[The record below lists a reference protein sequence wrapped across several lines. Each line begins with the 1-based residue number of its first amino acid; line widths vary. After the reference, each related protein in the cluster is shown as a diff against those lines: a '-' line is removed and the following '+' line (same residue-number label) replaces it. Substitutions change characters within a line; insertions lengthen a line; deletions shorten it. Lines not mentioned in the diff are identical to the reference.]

1 MLEGHDAVVVGAGI
15 VGLTAATAFKRM
27 HPGASVA
34 VVDADAFSGGGT
46 TRNAG
51 FACFGS
57 ASELEADRAQ
67 LGDERALQLV
77 NRRVRGLAALR
88 ARWSDEALG
97 YEDCGSHEV
106 LGVAEGFP
114 AWGAKAGGPVESQT
128 LRERLSEINRWVKPA
143 TGLEE
148 TFGWVDAEDAARR
161 CGVNSEAVAGL
172 IASPGE
178 GALQTDRLFHCLEQ
192 EAREAGVK
200 ILRGL
205 QVDAL
210 EGGENGGAPRWRV
223 RRVGSSVEEGL
234 TLDAGCILV
243 ANNGLARQLLS
254 QSGAAAPDVHPVR
267 NRVLVTHPIPGWSAP
282 GTYHADCGY
291 LYARAVEGRLLIGG
305 GRHWELGTKDL
316 EAELLRWAATV
327 WPATRGAKIA
337 YRWEGYLGIGGERE
351 PIVTTW
357 MPGIH
362 IAVRLGG
369 MGVAIGTDLGR
380 ELAAL
385 SAC

>member
-1 MLEGHDAVVVGAGI
+1 MLAGHDAVVVGAGI

-27 HPGASVA
+27 HPGTSVA

-67 LGDERALQLV
+67 LGDARALQLV
-77 NRRVRGLAALR
+77 RRRVRGLAALR

-97 YEDCGSHEV
+97 YEACGSHEV
-106 LGVAEGFP
+106 LGKMEGGP
-114 AWGAKAGGPVESQT
+114 DWGEHAGGAVEAGA
-128 LRERLSEINRWVKPA
+128 LRDRLPELNRWVGPA

-148 TFGWVDAEDAARR
+148 TFRWVSAEEAAQR
-161 CGVNSEAVAGL
+161 CGVDPGAVAGL

-178 GALQTDRLFHCLEQ
+178 GALQTDRLFHCLER

-205 QVDAL
+205 QVDRL
-210 EGGENGGAPRWRV
+210 EPGTAGRPPRWRV
-223 RRVGSSVEEGL
+223 RRVGSPEEDGL
-234 TLDAGCILV
+234 TLEAGCILV

-254 QSGAAAPDVHPVR
+254 QSGTPAPDVQPVP
-267 NRVLVTHPIPGWSAP
+267 NRVLVTHPLPGWNAP
-282 GTYHADCGY
+282 GTFHADRGY
-291 LYARAVEGRLLIGG
+291 LYARGVEGRLLIGG
-305 GRHWELGTKDL
+305 GRHWAIGDSDL
-316 EAELLRWAATV
+316 EGELLRWVGRV
-327 WPATRGAKIA
+327 WPAARGAKTA
-337 YRWEGYLGIGGERE
+337 YRWDGYLGIGSERE

-357 MPGIH
+357 NTGIH

-369 MGVAIGTDLGR
+369 MGVAIGTDLGN
-380 ELAAL
+380 ELASL

>member
-1 MLEGHDAVVVGAGI
+1 MLAGHDAVVVGAGI

-34 VVDADAFSGGGT
+34 VVDADPFSGGGT

-77 NRRVRGLAALR
+77 KRRVRGLAALR

-97 YEDCGSHEV
+97 YVDCGSHEV
-106 LGVAEGFP
+106 LGVAAGFP
-114 AWGAKAGGPVESQT
+114 AWGAQAGEPVEAEA
-128 LRERLSEINRWVKPA
+128 LRGRLPELNRWVQPA
-143 TGLEE
+143 TGLVE
-148 TFGWVDAEDAARR
+148 TFGWVGAKEAAGRY
-161 CGVNSEAVAGL
+161 GVNPEVVEGL

-192 EAREAGVK
+192 EARETGVK
-200 ILRGL
+200 IWRGL

-210 EGGENGGAPRWRV
+210 ESGDNGRSPRWRV
-223 RRVGSSVEEGL
+223 RRVGIPAEEGI
-234 TLDAGCILV
+234 TLEAGCILV
-243 ANNGLARQLLS
+243 ANNGLARQLLA
-254 QSGAAAPDVHPVR
+254 QSGAEVPDVQPVR
-267 NRVLVTHPIPGWSAP
+267 NRVLVTHPIPGWQAP
-282 GTYHADCGY
+282 GTYHADRGY
-291 LYARAVEGRLLIGG
+291 LYAREVEGRLLIGG
-305 GRHWELGTKDL
+305 GRHWELGAMDL
-316 EAELLRWAATV
+316 EAELLRWAETV

-337 YRWEGYLGIGGERE
+337 FRWDGYLGIGGERE